1 MALGKYIKINN
12 ELMPKPTRFEFSY
25 NPNENI
31 FTSEA
36 GTEMS
41 NIVRLDRPSWSAT
54 FPCSDRLRDKLVSYC
69 LSASVTSVIDNGA
82 SMTGR
87 LRLSGAITLVEDS
100 EEVNGT
106 QGLWEVPVV
115 FEGE

>member
-1 MALGKYIKINN
+1 MALGKYIQINN
-12 ELMPKPTRFEFSY
+12 EVVPNPTSFDYSL

-41 NIVRLDRPSWSAT
+41 NIVRLDRPSWTAS
-54 FPCSDRLRDKLVSYC
+54 FPCSSRYRDKFIGWCTSP
-69 LSASVTSVIDNGA
+69 SVTCKIDDGTE
-82 SMTGR
+82 MTGR
-87 LRLSGAITLVEDS
+87 LRLGGAITLVEDS
-100 EEVNGT
+100 EYVGGT